1 MRQRWWLELMT
12 DYDINLQYHPSKV
25 NVVPDA
31 LSRELENNMLI
42 QLTHQKELLRE
53 IIKLDLM
60 IIQGVGPE
68 AFHSSFDDD

>member
-1 MRQRWWLELMT
+1 MT
-12 DYDINLQYHPSKV
+12 DYDINLQYYPDKV

-31 LSRELENNMLI
+31 LSRKSKNNMLI

-60 IIQGVGPE
+60 IIQGTSESGQIMT
-68 AFHSSFDDD
+68 